1 MTDRWTLKGKK
12 ALITGG
18 TRGIGRAIVDEFLR
32 FGAEVFIVARD
43 EDRISRLIQ
52 QWRKAGHRVEGLAAD
67 VSQPD
72 DRQLIF
78 DAISQLWGHLDILIN
93 NAGTNIRK
101 QAVAYDEQEYRFLL
115 EVNMHQVWD
124 MCRKA
129 YPLLKSSGGG
139 CVVNVTSVA
148 GLTHVSSGPPYAMA
162 KAAVIQLTRNLAVE
176 WAADNIRVNTVAP
189 WYIRTPLTEPVLN
202 RPDYLERV
210 LARTPMGRVGE
221 PEEVAAAV
229 TFLCL
234 PAASYITGQ
243 CLAVDGGFMIYG
255 F

>member
-1 MTDRWTLKGKK
+1 MTDRWRLDGQK

-18 TRGIGRAIVDEFLR
+18 TRGIGKAIVDEFLH
-32 FGAEVFIVARD
+32 FGAEVFVVARD
-43 EDRISRLIQ
+43 ENRISSLIQ
-52 QWRKAGHRVEGLAAD
+52 QWRRAGHRVEGLAAD
-67 VSQPD
+67 ISQPA
-72 DRQLIF
+72 DRQLIY
-78 DAISQLWGHLDILIN
+78 DAISQLWGHLDILVN

-101 QAVAYDEQEYRFLL
+101 QAIDYNEQEYRFLL
-115 EVNMHQVWD
+115 DVNLHQVWD

-129 YPLLKSSGGG
+129 YRLLKSSGNG

-162 KAAVIQLTRNLAVE
+162 KAAVVQLTRNLAVE
-176 WAADNIRVNTVAP
+176 WAPDNIRVNTVAP
-189 WYIRTPLTEPVLN
+189 WYIRTPLTEPVLY

-210 LARTPMGRVGE
+210 LSRTPMGRVGE
-221 PEEVAAAV
+221 PREVAAAV

-243 CLAVDGGFMIYG
+243 CLAVDGGFLIYG